1 MNTEPAI
8 PTEPSGN
15 FIDVDTYR
23 KLDAECELLKAEL
36 RLREAEIRQLH
47 VTVCCLIINEK
58 HPIEFNKTATHYF
71 QIFPCRPS
79 QPSSPPTAPAKS
91 AADQMLSVFPRMAP
105 FLAKVKQEQQ
115 EDPSNS
121 APSSMSKFLEILI
134 GKIEQ
139 SQSQTAS
146 PNATPPPESTSS

>member
-8 PTEPSGN
+8 PTEPSGA

-23 KLDAECELLKAEL
+23 KLDAECERLK
-36 RLREAEIRQLH
+36 AEIRQLH

-71 QIFPCRPS
+71 QIFPCLPQQSS
-79 QPSSPPTAPAKS
+79 QRTVRAPS
-91 AADQMLSVFPRMAP
+91 AADQMLSVFPQMAP